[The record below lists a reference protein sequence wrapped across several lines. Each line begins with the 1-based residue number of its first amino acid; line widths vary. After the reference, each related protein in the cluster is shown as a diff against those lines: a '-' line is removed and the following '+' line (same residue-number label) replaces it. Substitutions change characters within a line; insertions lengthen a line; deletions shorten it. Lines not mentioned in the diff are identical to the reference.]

1 MAQLQFL
8 YNIFCQTLIFQILII
23 KILFTLFRK
32 NGGSKIR
39 DNDIF
44 ANFIIFFNRSGW
56 GKIWFGSVQ
65 NEGLRKQ
72 DTQGIE
78 KKYKN
83 CFFKKTY

>member
-1 MAQLQFL
+1 M
-8 YNIFCQTLIFQILII
+8 I
-23 KILFTLFRK
+23 KMLFTFFRK

-39 DNDIF
+39 DKNIF

-72 DTQGIE
+72 DTKRIG
-78 KKYKN
+78 
-83 CFFKKTY
+83 

>member
-1 MAQLQFL
+1 M
-8 YNIFCQTLIFQILII
+8 I
-23 KILFTLFRK
+23 KMLFTFFRK

-39 DNDIF
+39 DKTIF

-72 DTQGIE
+72 DTKRIE
-78 KKYKN
+78 KKVQKL
-83 CFFKKTY
+83 FF

>member
-1 MAQLQFL
+1 M
-8 YNIFCQTLIFQILII
+8 I
-23 KILFTLFRK
+23 KMLFTFFRE

-39 DNDIF
+39 DKNIF

-72 DTQGIE
+72 DTKQIE
-78 KKYKN
+78 KKDQN
-83 CFFKKTY
+83 RFFKENLLKKTNSTLRKK

>member
-1 MAQLQFL
+1 M
-8 YNIFCQTLIFQILII
+8 I
-23 KILFTLFRK
+23 KMLFTFFTK
-32 NGGSKIR
+32 NGDSKIR
-39 DNDIF
+39 DKNIF

-72 DTQGIE
+72 DTKRIE

-83 CFFKKTY
+83 CSFKKTY

>member
-1 MAQLQFL
+1 M
-8 YNIFCQTLIFQILII
+8 I
-23 KILFTLFRK
+23 KMLFTFFRK

-39 DNDIF
+39 DNNIF

-72 DTQGIE
+72 DTKRIE

-83 CFFKKTY
+83 RFFKKTY